1 LELCSC
7 AEINPPHI
15 NTGNLSRFP
24 FGARKLDPISIV
36 IMGLL
41 TLFRRCRGNRTFH
54 ARQYDFSNQIFIT
67 RIGHLDACE
76 ELSQVLAHRQHR
88 FCLPVER
95 TKNDFVLGYR
105 AVTLDRW
112 YCGHG
117 YFQNCPEGQK
127 LAFFFGPDCG
137 GILGL
142 ILKLFLVSVKQ
153 RPILSSSELY
163 ELRKG
168 YPAWRRQKSAFRCVS
183 VLQELES
190 RSSM

>member
-1 LELCSC
+1 MS
-7 AEINPPHI
+7 
-15 NTGNLSRFP
+15 T
-24 FGARKLDPISIV
+24 K
-36 IMGLL
+36 GLL
-41 TLFRRCRGNRTFH
+41 TLFRRRRGNRTVH
-54 ARQYDFSNQIFIT
+54 ARQYDFSNQILIT
-67 RIGHLDACE
+67 WIGHLDTCD

-88 FCLPVER
+88 FCLTVER

-153 RPILSSSELY
+153 RPIYHPLSFMSYERAILLGGDKKVPSVACLY
-163 ELRKG
+163 S
-168 YPAWRRQKSAFRCVS
+168 KS
-183 VLQELES
+183 
-190 RSSM
+190 

>member
-1 LELCSC
+1 MSSRLQILERAIKRLGLIWIVVLRGKYS
-7 AEINPPHI
+7 I
-15 NTGNLSRFP
+15 TRFMST
-24 FGARKLDPISIV
+24 K
-36 IMGLL
+36 GLL
-41 TLFRRCRGNRTFH
+41 ALFGRRRGNRTIH
-54 ARQYDFSNQIFIT
+54 ARQYDFSNQILIT
-67 RIGHLDACE
+67 WISHLDTCD

-153 RPILSSSELY
+153 RPIL
-163 ELRKG
+163 
-168 YPAWRRQKSAFRCVS
+168 
-183 VLQELES
+183 
-190 RSSM
+190 

>member
-1 LELCSC
+1 
-7 AEINPPHI
+7 
-15 NTGNLSRFP
+15 
-24 FGARKLDPISIV
+24 
-36 IMGLL
+36 
-41 TLFRRCRGNRTFH
+41 
-54 ARQYDFSNQIFIT
+54 
-67 RIGHLDACE
+67 
-76 ELSQVLAHRQHR
+76 
-88 FCLPVER
+88 VER

-117 YFQNCPEGQK
+117 YFQNCPK
-127 LAFFFGPDCG
+127 ARNWRSFFGPDCG

-190 RSSM
+190 ISSM